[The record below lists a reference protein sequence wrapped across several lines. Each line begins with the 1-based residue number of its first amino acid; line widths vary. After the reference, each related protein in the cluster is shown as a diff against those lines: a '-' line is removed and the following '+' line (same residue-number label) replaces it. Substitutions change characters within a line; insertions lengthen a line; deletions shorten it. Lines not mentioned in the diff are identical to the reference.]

1 MDCTIFLRKKVGT
14 AAEKLVATGLIQ
26 LIWFFLTSDPDCQGD
41 SFDDIFEKLI
51 YKLFKMFV
59 FRQTERMTRNIK

>member
-41 SFDDIFEKLI
+41 SFDDIF
-51 YKLFKMFV
+51 
-59 FRQTERMTRNIK
+59 

>member
-14 AAEKLVATGLIQ
+14 AVEKLVATGLIQ

-41 SFDDIFEKLI
+41 LFDNIF
-51 YKLFKMFV
+51 
-59 FRQTERMTRNIK
+59 